1 MVSLLKEYEKCHH
14 IGSEINIGKHYED
27 CPAFQKMF
35 FTDVNNLNKKD
46 IFDPFDKD
54 KLIILDAGEVLTQ
67 KLSHA
72 LAIY

>member
-1 MVSLLKEYEKCHH
+1 
-14 IGSEINIGKHYED
+14 
-27 CPAFQKMF
+27 MF

-54 KLIILDAGEVLTQ
+54 KLIILDTDEVLTQ
-67 KLSHA
+67 KFSHA